1 MQNVSDW
8 ALHAKG
14 VAHIGLLK
22 FELGIPFE
30 MAEIFRCAGD
40 EMSRPRTSHLPQA
53 NDRKDVD
60 PRIPLLR

>member
-40 EMSRPRTSHLPQA
+40 EIVEAQNFPTF
-53 NDRKDVD
+53 RKQT
-60 PRIPLLR
+60 IAKM